1 MTGVAT
7 GRPSPMPEP
16 RAGPLQAIAAAFS
29 RWRDSVLV
37 DRRFLDFA
45 MRFPPTR
52 AIARSRANQ
61 LFDLCAGFVFSQ
73 ALHAAVKL
81 RLFDI
86 LAEGPLTREA
96 LGRRLDLPPEATR
109 ALLDATCGLRLVERR
124 GAAFGLGPLGA
135 AMLAA
140 PGVSA
145 MVEHHALLYGDLADP
160 VRLLRDPAPATALG
174 GYWPYAQSPDGQHDA
189 GDAGPY
195 TALMAASQAMV
206 AAEVIAA
213 VPLGRHARLLDV
225 GGGDGTFLSAVAK
238 AQPNLAL
245 MLFDLPEV
253 AARAESRFRR
263 DGLAARA
270 TAHGGDFH
278 RDALPSGAD
287 IVTLVRIV
295 HDHDDDA
302 VRSLLVRVRDALP
315 PGGRVVIAEPMRAER
330 GRDSVAAYF
339 ALYLHAMGSGRPR
352 TPSEI
357 ADLCRGAG
365 FLRVRRVRTRAPLIA
380 SIVTGIRA
388 ET

>member
-7 GRPSPMPEP
+7 DRPSPVPEP

-37 DRRFLDFA
+37 DRRFLDLA

-52 AIARSRANQ
+52 AIARSRASQ

-124 GAAFGLGPLGA
+124 GASFGLGPLGA

-160 VRLLRDPAPATALG
+160 VRLLRDPAPTTALG
-174 GYWPYAQSPDGQHDA
+174 GYWPYAQSQDGRHDA

-213 VPLGRHARLLDV
+213 VPLRRHARLLDV
-225 GGGDGTFLSAVAK
+225 GGGDGTFLAAVARAAPDLK
-238 AQPNLAL
+238 L

-253 AARAESRFRR
+253 AARAERSFRR
-263 DGLAARA
+263 DGLGGRA

-278 RDALPSGAD
+278 GDALPSGAD

-302 VRSLLVRVRDALP
+302 VCALLGRIRNALP
-315 PGGRVVIAEPMRAER
+315 PGGRLVIAEPMRAAS

-352 TPSEI
+352 TPAEI
-357 ADLCRGAG
+357 AELCSAAG
-365 FLRVRRVRTRAPLIA
+365 FARVRRVRTRAPLIA
-380 SIVTGIRA
+380 SIVTGVRPK
-388 ET
+388 T

>member
-1 MTGVAT
+1 M
-7 GRPSPMPEP
+7 
-16 RAGPLQAIAAAFS
+16 QAAADRLW
-29 RWRDSVLV
+29 RWRDRLLTSP
-37 DRRFLDFA
+37 RFIDLA

-73 ALHAAVKL
+73 ALQAAVQL

-86 LAEGPLTREA
+86 LAEGLMTAEA
-96 LGRRLDLPPEATR
+96 LARRLDLPPEAAR

-124 GAAFGLGPLGA
+124 GPAFGLGPLGA

-140 PGVSA
+140 PGVAA

-160 VRLLRDPAPATALG
+160 VRLLRDPGRMTALG
-174 GYWPYAQSPDGQHDA
+174 GYWPYAGLHGGGSGA

-213 VPLGRHARLLDV
+213 IPLRRHACLLDV
-225 GGGDGTFLSAVAK
+225 GGGDGTFLSAVGSAC
-238 AQPNLAL
+238 PDLRL

-253 AARAESRFRR
+253 AERASARLRR
-263 DGLAARA
+263 DGLGARA

-278 RDALPSGAD
+278 KDGLPPGAD

-302 VRSLLVRVRDALP
+302 VRSLLARVHDALP
-315 PGGRVVIAEPMRAER
+315 PRGRLVIAEPMRATR
-330 GRDSVAAYF
+330 GADSVGAYF

-352 TPSEI
+352 TPGEI
-357 ADLCRGAG
+357 ADFCREAG
-365 FLRVRRVRTRAPLIA
+365 FTQVRRVHSRAPLIA
-380 SIVTGIRA
+380 SIVTGVRG
-388 ET
+388 